1 MTTTV
6 SIRIIDVKL
15 DTPTARELI
24 GELNVELARQY
35 PEEGANHFR
44 LDPDEVAP
52 GRGAF
57 LVAEDTESGRAFG
70 CGAIRVL
77 TPDTAELKR
86 MYVRPVARG
95 RGVGSRLL
103 RALEERAVALG
114 VERLVL
120 ETGTRQVPALGLYY
134 GAGYA
139 EIERF
144 GEYADSPL
152 SMCLAKPLVPA
163 GVTG

>member
-1 MTTTV
+1 MTTTA
-6 SIRIIDVKL
+6 SIRISDVAL
-15 DTPTARELI
+15 DMPTARDLI
-24 GELNVELARQY
+24 GELNFELARQY

-52 GRGAF
+52 GNGAF
-57 LVAEDTESGRAFG
+57 VVAEDTESGRAVG
-70 CGAIRVL
+70 CGAIRL
-77 TPDTAELKR
+77 LSPDTAELKR

-95 RGVGSRLL
+95 RGVGAGLL
-103 RALEERAVALG
+103 RALEERAVDLG
-114 VERLVL
+114 AQRLVL

-134 GAGYA
+134 GAGFA
-139 EIERF
+139 EIEPF
-144 GEYADSPL
+144 GEYVNSPL